1 MLFVTLESPK
11 WVWFYGTDFI
21 IFRPKIEEN
30 VEFWIIFTIK
40 NLIKLQ
46 NFSKNWISNKEVAP
60 VFFFLFLFQFFNVTP
75 KVGIKTIRGF
85 S

>member
-1 MLFVTLESPK
+1 MLFVMLESPK
-11 WVWFYGTDFI
+11 WVRFYGTDFI

-30 VEFWIIFTIK
+30 VELWIIFTIK

-60 VFFFLFLFQFFNVTP
+60 VFL
-75 KVGIKTIRGF
+75 KKICF
-85 S
+85 SVFSCYTQNGDKNHKRI